1 MRHPTGGLA
10 SKQEEK
16 RKSEGG
22 DMDQA
27 MEDGMATMENSQ
39 VPVAHRER
47 VAETLRKR
55 YGIDSEFVRVA
66 ALSKVLGIAQPTIYS
81 QMRSGTFFLPY
92 RRLSSMPAVKFDDLV
107 DWYCANQ
114 VVEARPDVL
123 HRLKGEPSLE
133 EMRAKVYSDAL
144 VASAL
149 AKMNRSRGTRG
160 PR

>member
-1 MRHPTGGLA
+1 
-10 SKQEEK
+10 
-16 RKSEGG
+16 
-22 DMDQA
+22 MDQA
-27 MEDGMATMENSQ
+27 MEDGMPTVEGSR
-39 VPVAHRER
+39 VPAAHRER
-47 VAETLRKR
+47 VAETLRQR

-114 VVEARPDVL
+114 VVETKSAAPS
-123 HRLKGEPSLE
+123 RLEGEPSLE
-133 EMRAKVYSDAL
+133 EVRAKAYSDGL

-149 AKMNRSRGTRG
+149 AKMNRSRHR
-160 PR
+160 RI

>member
-1 MRHPTGGLA
+1 
-10 SKQEEK
+10 
-16 RKSEGG
+16 
-22 DMDQA
+22 MDQA
-27 MEDGMATMENSQ
+27 MNEGTAT
-39 VPVAHRER
+39 VASTGVTMDHRER
-47 VAETLRKR
+47 VAETLRQR

-114 VVEARPDVL
+114 VVEAKHDAPR
-123 HRLKGEPSLE
+123 RLEGEPSLE
-133 EMRAKVYSDAL
+133 EMRAKAYSDAL

-149 AKMNRSRGTRG
+149 AKMNRSRRARG
-160 PR
+160 P

>member
-1 MRHPTGGLA
+1 MDRAVEEGTAPVASTGGA
-10 SKQEEK
+10 
-16 RKSEGG
+16 
-22 DMDQA
+22 MD
-27 MEDGMATMENSQ
+27 
-39 VPVAHRER
+39 HRQR
-47 VAETLRKR
+47 VAETLRQR

-114 VVEARPDVL
+114 VVVAKPHVL
-123 HRLKGEPSLE
+123 RRSEGEPSLE
-133 EMRAKVYSDAL
+133 EMRAKAYSDAL

-149 AKMNRSRGTRG
+149 AKMNRSRRTRG
-160 PR
+160 P